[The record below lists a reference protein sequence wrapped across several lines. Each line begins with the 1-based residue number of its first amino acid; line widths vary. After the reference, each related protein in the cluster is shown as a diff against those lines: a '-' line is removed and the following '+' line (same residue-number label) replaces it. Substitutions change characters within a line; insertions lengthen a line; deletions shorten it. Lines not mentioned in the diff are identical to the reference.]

1 MPIWPPSW
9 CMEHRLCSIWF
20 SPWMPSTLWSG
31 GLIAHFIPHG
41 GSGIYLLGQ
50 VQSSDNSSPVSQCW
64 RDDVRFK
71 IVWGFKTRQVAVQ
84 CLCADLTNVRKQRW
98 LMHHPAADDD
108 PLRR

>member
-9 CMEHRLCSIWF
+9 CMEHRLCFIWF
-20 SPWMPSTLWSG
+20 SLWMPSTLWSG

-50 VQSSDNSSPVSQCW
+50 AQSSDNSSPVSQRW

-71 IVWGFKTRQVAVQ
+71 VMGGFETRQVTMQ
-84 CLCADLTNVRKQRW
+84 RPRADLTNVMKQGR
-98 LMHHPAADDD
+98 LMQHPAADDD
-108 PLRR
+108 PLR